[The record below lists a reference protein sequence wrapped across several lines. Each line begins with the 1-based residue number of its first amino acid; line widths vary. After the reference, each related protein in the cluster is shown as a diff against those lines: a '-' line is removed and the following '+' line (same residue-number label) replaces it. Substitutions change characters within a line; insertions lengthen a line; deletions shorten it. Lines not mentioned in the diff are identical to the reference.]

1 MHMLQ
6 SDHMSFFQQLLHLDY
21 QLMLLLNR
29 EMIHPVLDELSLFM
43 RESIFHVPVYMFI
56 ILYSFQV
63 FGKKAIWWILG
74 AVSLVAIC
82 DLLSS
87 HVIKAYFDRPR
98 PCRDPFMSGQIR
110 FLARYCGANGS
121 FTSSHAVNHFAF
133 ATYVASTLR
142 GMSKWF
148 NLLFVWAI
156 AIAYSQVYVGVH
168 YPSDIIAGAFL
179 GIVFGLAGAQ
189 ISRQALSLQQ
199 YSI

>member
-1 MHMLQ
+1 MLQ
-6 SDHMSFFQQLLHLDY
+6 SDQMSFFQQVLHLDY

-29 EMIHPVLDELSLFM
+29 KMIHPFLDELSLFM
-43 RESIFHVPVYMFI
+43 RESIFHIPLYLFI

-63 FGKKAIWWILG
+63 FGKKAFWWLLG
-74 AVSLVAIC
+74 GISLVAFC
-82 DLLSS
+82 DLISS

-133 ATYVASTLR
+133 ATYVASTMR
-142 GMSKWF
+142 GISKWF
-148 NLLFVWAI
+148 NLLFVWAF

-168 YPSDIIAGAFL
+168 YPSDIIAGAIL

-189 ISRQALSLQQ
+189 ISRQTLSLHQ